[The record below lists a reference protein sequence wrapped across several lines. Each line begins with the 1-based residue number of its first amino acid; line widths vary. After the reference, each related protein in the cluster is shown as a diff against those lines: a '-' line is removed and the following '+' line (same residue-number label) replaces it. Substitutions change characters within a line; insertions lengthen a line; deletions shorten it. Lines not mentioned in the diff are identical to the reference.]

1 MKTTSDKVKQEI
13 HIDEYNLQKEWL
25 RQSNLV
31 IKYAGLAAKTRK
43 KRDLM
48 DRKIA
53 VRRSQVNILAR
64 ENPAD
69 FFPKP
74 PDRIT
79 ESLIESAIELD
90 KDYNSHQNERIK
102 LEYRYQIYRNVV
114 DALADKRKALEC
126 IQELILSGLYAEPKD
141 KAELEIRKT
150 IQQKGGRK

>member
-13 HIDEYNLQKEWL
+13 HIDEYNLQNEWL

-79 ESLIESAIELD
+79 ESLIEHTGDPTGELW
-90 KDYNSHQNERIK
+90 KSKENNEELFVQRMS
-102 LEYRYQIYRNVV
+102 
-114 DALADKRKALEC
+114 DALVMSK
-126 IQELILSGLYAEPKD
+126 YNM
-141 KAELEIRKT
+141 KT
-150 IQQKGGRK
+150 IPDTVKVKGLERRRVKKH